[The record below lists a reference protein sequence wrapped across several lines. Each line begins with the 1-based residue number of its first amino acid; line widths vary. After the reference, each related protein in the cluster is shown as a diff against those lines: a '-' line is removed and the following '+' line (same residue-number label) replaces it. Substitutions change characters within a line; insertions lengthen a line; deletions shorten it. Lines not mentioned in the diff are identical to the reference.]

1 MWPGRSSLITI
12 SKAEVEELWKG
23 ARAVQAEHAAEST
36 ALPREMRIFSGKS
49 LAERIT
55 KRRLD
60 DVT

>member
-1 MWPGRSSLITI
+1 M
-12 SKAEVEELWKG
+12 
-23 ARAVQAEHAAEST
+23 QAEHAAEST